1 MVQNIFLVSIW
12 TCLELSSSAWDSFS
26 NGCWLRGWLW
36 NFSAKSCQMQ
46 MLDFRLDFSLPCPKL
61 LSALQSQFDEMACK
75 LLNSRYFLIQF
86 IQKWLVKLKFWM
98 RMWQFQVWFKHFF
111 DSMHQII
118 TNSRVIFVPTPTK
131 ICDKGLL
138 DGGLSAAD
146 IGCKDEMR
154 KKISKHLM
162 KID

>member
-1 MVQNIFLVSIW
+1 
-12 TCLELSSSAWDSFS
+12 
-26 NGCWLRGWLW
+26 
-36 NFSAKSCQMQ
+36 
-46 MLDFRLDFSLPCPKL
+46 
-61 LSALQSQFDEMACK
+61 
-75 LLNSRYFLIQF
+75 
-86 IQKWLVKLKFWM
+86 M

-154 KKISKHLM
+154 KKIGVCSSLLALFLSGDFLPDTERNC
-162 KID
+162 ICQ